1 MDYVG
6 FFHRVCVPGFIQ
18 GGPWSDSAPHLVQT
32 RVVRAVSWSLLFRV
46 CSSLRDVQDATLWRY
61 NTTFVSCYLG
71 VVHLRLLDVFA
82 RFGRRCEVCG
92 PCLLDVVDVVGG
104 PVFLWLWSCCC
115 PPDLLWPLILALE
128 VLVCPPA
135 LALHRLALAS
145 GRGRCVWC
153 GLLGSLK
160 WPARVPLL
168 SCLRVGGSQ
177 IALVSLA
184 HSIKRFPLAVT
195 ASHYLRS

>member
-1 MDYVG
+1 MAAVAS
-6 FFHRVCVPGFIQ
+6 FISVCVPGFVQ
-18 GGPWSDSAPHLVQT
+18 VSPCCGSAPHPCPDQ
-32 RVVRAVSWSLLFRV
+32 RGGGCSSSLLFHV
-46 CSSLRDVQDATLWRY
+46 GCALRDVQDATLWRY

-145 GRGRCVWC
+145 GRGRRVWC

-160 WPARVPLL
+160 WPVRVPLL

-184 HSIKRFPLAVT
+184 HTDPMVS
-195 ASHYLRS
+195 SRSCF